1 MDPPDGG
8 GGGGGGDEEW
18 GGDDPEEDEG
28 FGDKGGGGEAKKRIN
43 FGEVRKRPF
52 LHCVHGINKS
62 SFAKTRR
69 TQGINA
75 PESQRMAAQ
84 TSRLEAA
91 RSMCKKKIEHN
102 IVFFLKKSKK
112 KFRSVASAASLCA
125 TWPPGGK
132 LCYPTRSKFA
142 FSPIKVRENI
152 EKLT

>member
-62 SFAKTRR
+62 YFAKTRR

-91 RSMCKKKIEHN
+91 RSMC
-102 IVFFLKKSKK
+102 
-112 KFRSVASAASLCA
+112 
-125 TWPPGGK
+125 
-132 LCYPTRSKFA
+132 
-142 FSPIKVRENI
+142 
-152 EKLT
+152 